1 MRYKFLLHNLSI
13 LMIFLGISM
22 LFPLVVAAI
31 YEEDDILTFAG
42 SFFICVAIGAG
53 GYLLT
58 KGSKKEIGPRD
69 GFAIVAIGWIVL
81 AFFGSLPYLFSGS
94 LHSLADAYFESVSGF
109 TTTGSTVVTNVEQLS
124 YSILFWRSL
133 TQWLGGMG
141 IILLSIAILPLLG
154 VGGMQLYKAEVP
166 GPVTDKLK
174 PRIGETAKLLWKVY
188 ILFTLLEFIF
198 LKIGG
203 MGVFDALCHSFT
215 TMATGGFSTK
225 NISVEA
231 YGSAYIEGVITVFM
245 LMAGINFALHYQL
258 LKGKIK
264 TMIKDNEFIFYII
277 IIAVSIIVLLIN
289 LMITGGYSFVGAF
302 RYSSFQILSILTTT
316 GYSSVDFEQWSH
328 FSQYFLLLI
337 MFMGGCAG
345 STAGGIK
352 CLRIFLL
359 FKQGYREL
367 YRLIHPRAVVHVKF
381 NNTKVSSEVMDSIWG
396 FFFLFMVIFV
406 LASLIMSM
414 LGMDILSSISSVIA
428 CLSNIGPG
436 FGTVGPYDNFAHIPS
451 LGKWVLSLCMLLGR
465 LEIYTL
471 LILLVPE
478 YWNK

>member
-1 MRYKFLLHNLSI
+1 MRYKFLLQNLSLLI
-13 LMIFLGISM
+13 TFLGISM
-22 LFPLVVAAI
+22 LFPLIVAII
-31 YEEDDILTFAG
+31 YGEDDIWTFAG
-42 SFFICVAIGAG
+42 SFFICVLIGVT
-53 GYLLT
+53 GYFLT
-58 KGSKKEIGPRD
+58 KDSNKEIGPRD

-94 LHSLADAYFESVSGF
+94 LNSFSDAYFESVSGF
-109 TTTGSTVVTNVEQLS
+109 TTTGSTVIINIEQLS

-203 MGVFDALCHSFT
+203 MGVFDALNHSFT

-225 NISVEA
+225 NTSVEA
-231 YGSAYIEGVITVFM
+231 YESAYIEGVITVFM
-245 LMAGINFALHYQL
+245 LMAGVNFALHYQL
-258 LKGKIK
+258 LKGKFK
-264 TMIKDNEFIFYII
+264 AMIKDNEFVFYIVT
-277 IIAVSIIVLLIN
+277 IAVAIVVLLIN
-289 LMITGGYSFVGAF
+289 LMITRGYSLAGAF
-302 RYSSFQILSILTTT
+302 RYSLFQVVSILTTT
-316 GYSSVDFEQWSH
+316 GFSSVDFEQWSH
-328 FSQYFLLLI
+328 FSTYFLLLI

-352 CLRIFLL
+352 CLRVFLL

-381 NNTKVSSEVMDSIWG
+381 NNTKVPSEVMNSIWG
-396 FFFLFMVIFV
+396 FFFLYIVIFV
-406 LASLIMSM
+406 LASLTMSM
-414 LGMDILSSISSVIA
+414 LGMDMVSSISSVVA

-436 FGTVGPYDNFAHIPS
+436 LGTVGPYDNYAHVPTV
-451 LGKWVLSLCMLLGR
+451 GKWVLSLCMLLGR